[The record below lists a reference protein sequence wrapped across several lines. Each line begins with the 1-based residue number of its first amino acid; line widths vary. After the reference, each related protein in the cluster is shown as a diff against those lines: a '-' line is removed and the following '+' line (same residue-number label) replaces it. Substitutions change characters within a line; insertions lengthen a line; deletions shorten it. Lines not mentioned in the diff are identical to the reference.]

1 MAFIKN
7 LAILLLI
14 NSASGLKLRDYSNDE
29 DAENELNDDDKLI
42 RSMRVDAREDNDELA
57 TANSKGV
64 YSAEESAIIPEG
76 MPVSLSDASQASAL

>member
-14 NSASGLKLRDYSNDE
+14 NSASGLKLRDYSNDR

-42 RSMRVDAREDNDELA
+42 SSMRVDAREDNDEMA
-57 TANSKGV
+57 NANSNGV

-76 MPVSLSDASQASAL
+76 MPVSLSDASQA

>member
-14 NSASGLKLRDYSNDE
+14 NSASGLKLRDYDTNSE
-29 DAENELNDDDKLI
+29 VETDDDKLI
-42 RSMRVDAREDNDELA
+42 RSMRVDARNDNEELA
-57 TANSKGV
+57 TANSNGV

-76 MPVSLSDASQASAL
+76 MPVSLSEASQA

>member
-14 NSASGLKLRDYSNDE
+14 NSASGLKLRDYDTNSE
-29 DAENELNDDDKLI
+29 METDDDKLI
-42 RSMRVDAREDNDELA
+42 RSMRVDARNDNEELA
-57 TANSKGV
+57 TANSNGV

-76 MPVSLSDASQASAL
+76 MPVSLSEASQA